1 MLFRSVVST
10 LLTGGIGLLALDP
23 QWLAVKEAAVP
34 GAIGL
39 AVLISARTR
48 HPLVRVLVFN
58 RAIFDVD
65 RVQHAL
71 RERGTEAAFD
81 TRLRNGTLL
90 LAGTFFFSA
99 LMNYLLAR
107 WVVTSPAGTEAFN
120 TELGRMT
127 LLSYPVIAI
136 PSLLMMVGVMFYL
149 ARGAQRL
156 TGLELEQM
164 LKSAAG
170 K

>member
-1 MLFRSVVST
+1 VIRGLVLGVLIAVTIAILVVT
-10 LLTGGIGLLALDP
+10 CP
-23 QWLAVKEAAVP
+23 C
-34 GAIGL
+34 AIGL

-90 LAGTFFFSA
+90 LAGTFLFSA
-99 LMNYLLAR
+99 VANYLLAR